1 MKKYE
6 LQLRQPQQKRPPRP
20 PLPTALGFG
29 GNEDDDVE
37 RDITLQAAN
46 NKYLKD
52 LVAKKQGK
60 QEKQAEFRKLEN
72 LDDDQPNH
80 DHHKRNQDA
89 LAAAKE
95 RFLARK
101 KAKDR
106 YLINQFS
113 LCCFLGSKPKTGRQK
128 GNDIHL
134 LRWSACPLPKI

>member
-52 LVAKKQGK
+52 IEEQQKKALEEDPSVFYYDGVHD
-60 QEKQAEFRKLEN
+60 ERSRKL
-72 LDDDQPNH
+72 LSQ
-80 DHHKRNQDA
+80 
-89 LAAAKE
+89 
-95 RFLARK
+95 
-101 KAKDR
+101 
-106 YLINQFS
+106 
-113 LCCFLGSKPKTGRQK
+113 KP
-128 GNDIHL
+128 
-134 LRWSACPLPKI
+134 